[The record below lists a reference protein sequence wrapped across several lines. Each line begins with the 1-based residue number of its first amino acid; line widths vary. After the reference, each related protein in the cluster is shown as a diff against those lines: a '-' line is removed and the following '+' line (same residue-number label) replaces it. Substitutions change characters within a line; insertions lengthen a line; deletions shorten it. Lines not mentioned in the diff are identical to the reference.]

1 MVRGQTKAIEMKAR
15 EIQISEA
22 DWQATPVSVKELVEA
37 LMEEVAQLKV
47 QVAVLEEKLGKNSKN
62 SSKAPSGDG
71 PEVKKEKEKR
81 RSRRT

>member
-37 LMEEVAQLKV
+37 LMEEVAALW
-47 QVAVLEEKLGKNSKN
+47 G
-62 SSKAPSGDG
+62 
-71 PEVKKEKEKR
+71 
-81 RSRRT
+81 SRRIVYNE